1 MADDFDDDSH
11 VFAALDRLRR
21 RADQD
26 MARLT
31 AHVTQ
36 PLRGSHGRLL
46 GLVPEAGIRPSEI
59 AADAW
64 ITKQAVGT
72 RLREMEELGWI
83 RREPDPEDGRALIVK
98 RTAAGTR
105 VRQGARQAIAA
116 LEDDWG
122 ETVGRE
128 RYATFRAVLDE
139 LGRPAIGAV
148 SEY

>member
-1 MADDFDDDSH
+1 MADDLDDQTH
-11 VFAALDRLRR
+11 VFAALEQLRR

-31 AHVTQ
+31 ANVTK

-46 GLVPEAGIRPSEI
+46 GLIPEAGIRPSEI

-83 RREPDPEDGRALIVK
+83 TTAPDPDDGRAVIVK
-98 RTAAGTR
+98 RTAMGTR
-105 VRQGARQAIAA
+105 VRRGARKAIEK
-116 LEDDWG
+116 LESEWADA
-122 ETVGRE
+122 VGAD
-128 RYATFRAVLDE
+128 RYETFRAVLDE
-139 LGRPAIGAV
+139 LGAEAPR
-148 SEY
+148 

>member
-1 MADDFDDDSH
+1 MVDDLDDHSH
-11 VFAALDRLRR
+11 VFAAVEQLRR
-21 RADQD
+21 RADRD

-31 AHVTQ
+31 ASVTK

-46 GLVPEAGIRPSEI
+46 GLIPEEGIRPSEI

-83 RREPDPEDGRALIVK
+83 TTHPDPDDGRAVIVK

-105 VRQGARQAIAA
+105 VRRGARRAIQA
-116 LEDDWG
+116 LEAEWA
-122 ETVGRE
+122 ESVGPD
-128 RYATFRAVLDE
+128 RYQIFRAVLDE
-139 LGRPAIGAV
+139 LAHEPDA
-148 SEY
+148 

>member
-1 MADDFDDDSH
+1 MVDDLDETSH
-11 VFAALDRLRR
+11 VFAALEQLRR

-31 AHVTQ
+31 ASITK

-46 GLVPEAGIRPSEI
+46 SLIPEDGIRPSEI

-72 RLREMEELGWI
+72 RLREMEELGWVTI
-83 RREPDPEDGRALIVK
+83 GPDPADGRAVLVR

-105 VRQGARQAIAA
+105 IRRAAREAIET
-116 LEDDWG
+116 LETEWA
-122 ETVGRE
+122 EAVGPE
-128 RYATFRAVLDE
+128 RYRIFRAVLGE
-139 LGRPAIGAV
+139 LGGAA
-148 SEY
+148 

>member
-1 MADDFDDDSH
+1 MVDEFDDNAH
-11 VFAALDRLRR
+11 VFAALEQLRR
-21 RADQD
+21 RADHD

-31 AHVTQ
+31 ASITK

-46 GLVPEAGIRPSEI
+46 SLVPEEGIRPSEI

-83 RREPDPEDGRALIVK
+83 EIGPDPADGRAVIVK

-105 VRQGARQAIAA
+105 IRRAARKAIEA
-116 LEDDWG
+116 LEAEWADAVGPDRYRVFR
-122 ETVGRE
+122 TVM
-128 RYATFRAVLDE
+128 DE
-139 LGRPAIGAV
+139 LGSNTTAG
-148 SEY
+148 